1 MKVYRWNNL
10 HVICKNTSTLKIVLL
25 IECCSNRID
34 SLVILA
40 SRCQELGWFLMVK
53 MKAYGWIRTY
63 TLIWQKKTNQLMQP
77 FLQFIWQWFTIVIS
91 GVMETVLRSLCL
103 SAVSKLLGLESW
115 DVDVFSIP
123 GSTLY
128 LLIQAL
134 PLLGLTTLLTFLLS
148 IYWPL
153 SLLNQN
159 SFSSCGIP
167 PRIPQS
173 KHPRADNN

>member
-1 MKVYRWNNL
+1 
-10 HVICKNTSTLKIVLL
+10 
-25 IECCSNRID
+25 
-34 SLVILA
+34 
-40 SRCQELGWFLMVK
+40 
-53 MKAYGWIRTY
+53 
-63 TLIWQKKTNQLMQP
+63 MQP
-77 FLQFIWQWFTIVIS
+77 FLHFIWQWFTIVIS
-91 GVMETVLRSLCL
+91 GVMERVLRSLCL

-134 PLLGLTTLLTFLLS
+134 PLGLTTLLIFLLS

-173 KHPRADNN
+173 KHPRADNNQSWVGNILHSIRLERIWNVSCGQVFWQSICRFTTLIWWGGMLNER